1 MPEEVKDA
9 VETKVEDQVKV
20 PGEGEKKAVEEIKDQ
35 VTAEAPA
42 ADTEKTAD
50 NSAKLAE
57 LEKKLA
63 EVEAALKA
71 EKTAKMEAEGALAKN
86 KAEAMLDKVVKEGY
100 FDPSALAE
108 GSVIVELAYNQ
119 PEILE
124 RILPF
129 VTKKDMPV
137 SPALQNA
144 SDIDKLNTLS
154 AAEEQA
160 MKDIQKIMD
169 EQKIDFA
176 DAMKL
181 YAKAEK

>member
-1 MPEEVKDA
+1 MSEEVKDA
-9 VETKVEDQVKV
+9 VEDKIEVEKK
-20 PGEGEKKAVEEIKDQ
+20 PGEEKAVEEVK
-35 VTAEAPA
+35 AEAPA
-42 ADTEKTAD
+42 PEKPAD

-86 KAEAMLDKVVKEGY
+86 KAEAMLDKIVKEGY

-137 SPALQNA
+137 APALQNA

-181 YAKAEK
+181 YAKAEN

>member
-9 VETKVEDQVKV
+9 VEEKVEDQIEEK
-20 PGEGEKKAVEEIKDQ
+20 PGEVEEKAVEEVKDE
-35 VTAEAPA
+35 VPAP
-42 ADTEKTAD
+42 EKTAD

-63 EVEAALKA
+63 EVEEALKA

-86 KAEAMLDKVVKEGY
+86 KAEAMLDRIVKEGY

>member
-1 MPEEVKDA
+1 MPEEIKDV
-9 VETKVEDQVKV
+9 VEEKVEDQIEV
-20 PGEGEKKAVEEIKDQ
+20 PGEVEAKGKEVKEEVPDAEKN
-35 VTAEAPA
+35 
-42 ADTEKTAD
+42 D

-137 SPALQNA
+137 APALQNA

-181 YAKAEK
+181 YAKAEN